1 MSTEQQAKLLEEI
14 AAVMRERPED
24 WWLEFERRWHAP
36 DCVGAWIPA
45 RGSGQVWIALH
56 DSEWEVRRRPR
67 TITIAGIEVPEPMR
81 EAPPKGANIYIAD
94 LLKRALV
101 TCSSWDGT
109 RWDFLQLQ
117 RGHCHLTREA
127 AQQHARALIIA
138 SGGKVE

>member
-1 MSTEQQAKLLEEI
+1 MNTEQQAKLLEEI
-14 AAVMRERPED
+14 AAVMRKRPED
-24 WWLEFERRWHAP
+24 WWREFQYLDNTNIWFDAQHAL
-36 DCVGAWIPA
+36 A
-45 RGSGQVWIALH
+45 VWAAFIN
-56 DSEWEVRRRPR
+56 EMPVRRRPR